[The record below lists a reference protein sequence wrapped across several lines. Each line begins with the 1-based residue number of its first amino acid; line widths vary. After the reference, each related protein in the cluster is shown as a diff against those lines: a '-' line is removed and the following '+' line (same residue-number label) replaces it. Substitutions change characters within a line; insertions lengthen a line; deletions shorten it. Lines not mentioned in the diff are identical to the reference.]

1 MKKELV
7 LHLFIVV
14 LETIAVIYLLAVE
27 GPAVFRYYTVLS
39 NMLMLAASAWYLS
52 CFFGKKEIPVAL
64 TVLHLS
70 AAVCLTVTFL
80 IAAFVLMP
88 QSTFAYYF
96 LDNVA
101 PILHFIGP
109 VLSVVTLMLS
119 REESFSLVVL
129 ELGLLGRPSV
139 LFEGSCGIQ
148 HFIQNNVNSILV
160 PYLDTDAVVDA
171 LYRLYTD
178 RDMCFRLGQ
187 QLKDVLTDYYTTV
200 NTNDEI
206 IRLLMTFTK

>member
-101 PILHFIGP
+101 PILHFISP

-119 REESFSLVVL
+119 REEIPKYGVVVPALLTILYGIIALLLNIAKLLVGPYFFLEVYSTPAGTIAMWFAIIFVL
-129 ELGLLGRPSV
+129 CVILTV
-139 LFEGSCGIQ
+139 AYM
-148 HFIQNNVNSILV
+148 FIHS
-160 PYLDTDAVVDA
+160 
-171 LYRLYTD
+171 
-178 RDMCFRLGQ
+178 
-187 QLKDVLTDYYTTV
+187 K
-200 NTNDEI
+200 
-206 IRLLMTFTK
+206 IRKR

>member
-7 LHLFIVV
+7 LHSIIVI
-14 LETIAVIYLLAVE
+14 LEAIAVIYLIAIE

-39 NMLMLAASAWYLS
+39 NVLMLAASTWYLS
-52 CFFGKKEIPVAL
+52 CYIGKKEIPEAL

-101 PILHFIGP
+101 PILHFLGP
-109 VLSVVTLMLS
+109 VLSVITLLLT
-119 REESFSLVVL
+119 EEEVPKYGVVVPA
-129 ELGLLGRPSV
+129 LLTI
-139 LFEGSCGIQ
+139 LYGI
-148 HFIQNNVNSILV
+148 ITLLLNIS
-160 PYLDTDAVVDA
+160 
-171 LYRLYTD
+171 
-178 RDMCFRLGQ
+178 
-187 QLKDVLTDYYTTV
+187 
-200 NTNDEI
+200 
-206 IRLLMTFTK
+206 RLLVGPYFFLEVYSTPAGTIAMWFAIIFVLCVILTVAYMFIHSKIRKR

>member
-1 MKKELV
+1 MNTNNQIPKLHII
-7 LHLFIVV
+7 LHLALVII
-14 LETIAVIYLLAVE
+14 ETIAVIYLLAIE

-39 NMLMLAASAWYLS
+39 NVLMLAASAWYLS
-52 CFFGKKEIPVAL
+52 CYIGKKEIPKAL

-119 REESFSLVVL
+119 KEEVPKYGVVVPA
-129 ELGLLGRPSV
+129 LLTIMY
-139 LFEGSCGIQ
+139 GI
-148 HFIQNNVNSILV
+148 ITLLLNI
-160 PYLDTDAVVDA
+160 A
-171 LYRLYTD
+171 
-178 RDMCFRLGQ
+178 
-187 QLKDVLTDYYTTV
+187 
-200 NTNDEI
+200 
-206 IRLLMTFTK
+206 RLLVGPYFFLEVYSTPAGTIAMWFAIIFVLCVILTVAYMFIHSKIRKR